1 MPLRSCKIKHF
12 HQFCGVSFRIAG
24 KRRIFAKNLHR
35 MSDYST
41 NASVNLQINGQQ
53 AQETLSNL
61 KKAALNLTEQI
72 AKAAAAGD
80 KVTLK
85 KLRKEFTDVKRQ
97 IKEMESTT
105 MQVESVLKRL
115 DHASPRDLQRTLVT
129 LNKQLEYMERGSEAW
144 NAHTRKI
151 KAVKDEIAKV
161 NVELAKSQ
169 TFLERVN
176 SKWQEWQTVAMGA
189 AAALTGAVMAGKK
202 AVQMYAEM
210 EQEMANVRKYTGMT
224 AEEVE
229 HLNDQFKKIDTRS
242 SRDEL
247 NRLAQE
253 AGRLGKTSEEDVL
266 GFVKAADQINVALD
280 ELGEGATLQLSKLT
294 SIFGDEERL
303 GTEQSLLAVG
313 SVINELSQNCTAGA
327 SYLSEFSQRLA
338 GVGAQAGM
346 TVPQVMAFGAVLD
359 SQGQK
364 VEMSATALSKLIMN
378 LFKNTDKIASATGMD
393 LEKFNAAL
401 KSSTNEGLLM
411 LLNRLNEL
419 GDMSVLAP
427 VFADMGENGARA
439 SAVISALAGNVD
451 MLIWEQQEAAKAY
464 EEATSVTK
472 EFDVQNNTVQAG
484 LDKARKGFQEM
495 AISLG
500 QELMPVMRHFIS
512 STSATMRLMLQL
524 VRFIKEHR
532 VAITALA
539 AAVATYYVAVNLALI
554 KEKAHAV
561 LIALKTAALHVHKV
575 AVLAASVAYNKM
587 TGNVVRANAAM
598 KLLNATMMSNP
609 WGLLAAAI
617 VGAGVALYG
626 FIKRQQ
632 EANKEQDK
640 LTEAERRQLR
650 VQQQI
655 DEHNKAIEEEYAK
668 QAATVTSL
676 TKVVNNSNLSL
687 EKRREALKRLQEIV
701 PDYHASLTD
710 EGKLINDNKDALDKY
725 LVSLKQSIRM
735 KMNQEKLEDIATQ
748 QIPIEDNI
756 KRLEQQNEAFKQV
769 IEDAKRAAASG
780 DDAKK
785 KKMSQEIREMNS
797 IIAKNNQ
804 QIRSLKKQW
813 QELEDVA
820 SGISIDMPEP
830 TGKPKKTAAAPT
842 GGGGDDKKKGK
853 SNKFQKEDDWK
864 EREQALNRIA
874 YAKGEAD
881 YDAYTKRMLE
891 IEVEYNK
898 KKLAHTDLAGNEQ
911 VTIEAAYYEALKK
924 QKNNAIEGTVQQEE
938 AAYKEVMAVLQQRY
952 MDGEMSARQYQNAIE
967 LAELEHLRKVAGLY
981 EEGSKERLKA
991 EKNYHDTSLKYQQK
1005 HLQEDKRLQEKF
1017 RQEYFTKAYQTT
1029 DTESYERDLHAL
1041 ELVQAQMLKAVG
1053 DNAKDRLKIERAFQ
1067 EAKYRLGR
1075 KYNVKNAKEMKKS
1088 YRAAIDDIAD
1098 WLKSDG
1104 GQAFTGALDTI
1115 LSGMSAIFSG
1125 ISDMIQAELDVETA
1139 KIQTSYDAQISAA
1152 EGNKYQEVQLEQQK
1166 QKDIAK
1172 AKAEA
1177 NKKMFAMQ
1185 VIQAVAQTAMSAI
1198 SAYSSA
1204 AAIPVVGFILAPIA
1218 AAMAV
1223 AAGAIQIAS
1232 IKKQQQAS
1240 ESQGYA
1246 EGGFTPAGPKYKEV
1260 GVVHAG
1266 EWVASQQLL
1275 ANPQARAMVNTL
1287 DYAQRTNKM
1296 GVLSASDVSRQ
1307 ITAPTVIAQASQ
1319 DGRLERT
1326 LAATAT
1332 AVAAYSSTME
1342 SLNQRLNEPFVTV
1355 NTVTGDKGIMKA
1367 QEEYD
1372 QLMKNKTPKSRRQ

>member
-1 MPLRSCKIKHF
+1 
-12 HQFCGVSFRIAG
+12 
-24 KRRIFAKNLHR
+24 

-53 AQETLSNL
+53 AQETLANL

-85 KLRKEFTDVKRQ
+85 KLRKEFNDVKRQ

-115 DHASPRDLQRTLVT
+115 DKASPRDLQRSLAT

-151 KAVKDEIAKV
+151 RAVKEEIARV
-161 NVELAKSQ
+161 NAELAKSQ
-169 TFLERVN
+169 TFLERFN
-176 SKWQEWQTVAMGA
+176 SKWQEWQTVAMGGV
-189 AAALTGAVMAGKK
+189 AALTGAVMAGKK

-210 EQEMANVRKYTGMT
+210 EQEMASVRKYTGMT
-224 AEEVE
+224 AEQVE
-229 HLNDQFKKIDTRS
+229 HLNEAFKKIDTRS
-242 SRDEL
+242 PREQL

-253 AGRLGKTSEEDVL
+253 AGRLGKSSEEDVL

-303 GTEQSLLAVG
+303 GTEKSLLAVG

-327 SYLSEFSQRLA
+327 SYLAQFGQRLA

-346 TVPQVMAFGAVLD
+346 TVPQIMAFGAVLD

-378 LFKNTDKIASATGMD
+378 LFKKTDQIAAATGMD

-439 SAVISALAGNVD
+439 SAVISALAGNID
-451 MLIWEQQEAAKAY
+451 MLIWEQ
-464 EEATSVTK
+464 EEAQKAFEEGTSVTK
-472 EFDVQNNTVQAG
+472 EFEVQNNTVQAG

-495 AISLG
+495 AIALG
-500 QELMPVMRHFIS
+500 QELLPVMRHFIS
-512 STSATMRLMLQL
+512 STSATMRVMLKTIQ
-524 VRFIKEHR
+524 FFKEHK
-532 VAITALA
+532 TAVLSLA
-539 AAVATYYVAVNLALI
+539 AAIATYIVAVNLALI
-554 KEKAHAV
+554 KEKLHAAF
-561 LIALKTAALHVHKV
+561 IAVKTAALHVHKV
-575 AVLAASVAYNKM
+575 AVLASAVAYNKL

-598 KLLNATMMSNP
+598 KLLNATMLMNP
-609 WGLLAAAI
+609 WALATAAI
-617 VGAGVALYG
+617 VGAGVALVRYLKTHKEEVEELTMQEQVQ
-626 FIKRQQ
+626 KRLA
-632 EANKEQDK
+632 EVEKKA
-640 LTEAERRQLR
+640 AERYAEECVEIQTLNQ
-650 VQQQI
+650 VV
-655 DEHNKAIEEEYAK
+655 HNNA
-668 QAATVTSL
+668 
-676 TKVVNNSNLSL
+676 LSL
-687 EKRREALKRLQEIV
+687 DTRRKALEKLKEIV
-701 PDYHASLTD
+701 PDYHASLTE
-710 EGKLINDNKDALDKY
+710 EGKLINDNTDAIDGYLASLEKKIKMQAFEEELTEALKKKVEAQRKLIEAGEALEQAKMPDYSGEHNPYANQMHEQAVQLAEGTQAIWQGQLD
-725 LVSLKQSIRM
+725 QAEETIRQITVM
-735 KMNQEKLEDIATQ
+735 MEKMNVNPLGDK
-748 QIPIEDNI
+748 P
-756 KRLEQQNEAFKQV
+756 KGKGKPV
-769 IEDAKRAAASG
+769 SGG
-780 DDAKK
+780 DD
-785 KKMSQEIREMNS
+785 
-797 IIAKNNQ
+797 
-804 QIRSLKKQW
+804 
-813 QELEDVA
+813 
-820 SGISIDMPEP
+820 
-830 TGKPKKTAAAPT
+830 
-842 GGGGDDKKKGK
+842 DDKKKGK
-853 SNKFQKEDDWK
+853 TNKFQAEDDWR
-864 EREQALNRIA
+864 EREQALIRIA
-874 YAKGEAD
+874 YAKGEKD

-891 IEVEYNK
+891 IEVEYNQ
-898 KKLAHTDLAGNEQ
+898 KKLAHTDLAGNEK
-911 VTIEAAYYEALKK
+911 VTIEASYYEALRK

-967 LAELEHLRKVAGLY
+967 LAELEHLRKIAGLY
-981 EEGSKERLKA
+981 EEGSKEQLKA
-991 EKNYHDTSLKYQQK
+991 EKNYHDTSLKYKMK
-1005 HLQEDKRLQEKF
+1005 HLQEDKKLQEKF
-1017 RQEYFTKAYQTT
+1017 RQEYFTKAYQTP
-1029 DTESYERDLHAL
+1029 DQESYECDLHAL
-1041 ELVQAQMLKAVG
+1041 EMVQAQMLKAVG
-1053 DNAKDRLKIERAFQ
+1053 DNAKDRLKVERAFQ

-1125 ISDMIQAELDVETA
+1125 ISDMIQAELDIETA

-1246 EGGFTPAGPKYKEV
+1246 EGGFTPTGPKYKEV

-1296 GVLSASDVSRQ
+1296 GVLSATDVSRQ

-1326 LAATAT
+1326 LAATAS